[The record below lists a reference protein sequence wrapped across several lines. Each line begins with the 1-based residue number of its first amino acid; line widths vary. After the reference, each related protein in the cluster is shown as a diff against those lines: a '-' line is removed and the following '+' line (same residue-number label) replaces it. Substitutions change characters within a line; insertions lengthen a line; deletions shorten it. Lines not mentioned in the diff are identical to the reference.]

1 MIQSTSAQMPVINLL
16 LFVMLDI
23 SS

>member
-1 MIQSTSAQMPVINLL
+1 MIQTTSAQMPVINLL